1 MKYATILWLAASVL
15 FGQTVEVSAVNS
27 ADGSPVPGVKIE
39 LRQDGKSVR
48 QGTTDAQGAY
58 RFDALPDGDYT
69 ADLMKFGYRP
79 FDRDTA
85 ARRPFHVTAGGN
97 PVRVEVRMLRLG
109 KISGRV
115 IGAGKPVASADVQLF
130 LSGNFIG
137 QDTRTDSKG
146 EFQFVDVDPG
156 TYTLSAR
163 ATKASAPPPEED
175 GRKLGW
181 VRTWYPSAP
190 DSMSAAK
197 VAVAGGADLP
207 GQDILLRSVPV
218 HRISGRVL
226 SERGEPMPRV
236 TVNAAPPEEFA
247 TAEFELSTQTKAD
260 GTFELAG
267 VPDGNWRVT
276 AETKVNGIAWYAA
289 VAESVTGRDID
300 RRELRLMPPF
310 SITGKVV
317 RTPSGTP
324 AETKEVGVMLASSV
338 GGSHVSWAVT
348 QKDGSFRIEDLAPG
362 LYRFQ
367 PTSPGPPYYLA
378 SIEMNGRDVLGEWV
392 EIAPGTLPVTIAYR
406 SDGGTVRGAVEDCG
420 GATVVLAPQAPAL
433 QYPEFVRQTK
443 CQQGGHFEITGMRPG
458 EYYAFAFDQPV
469 GMLELSSFAT
479 KWVAQAVRV
488 TVRPGEAT
496 DASLKV
502 TQRGGY

>member
-1 MKYATILWLAASVL
+1 MAVQAMLAQSM
-15 FGQTVEVSAVNS
+15 EVSAVNS
-27 ADGSPVPGVKIE
+27 ADGTPIAGVKVE
-39 LRQDGKSVR
+39 LRQAGKVAG

-69 ADLMKFGYRP
+69 AEFTKFGYRRL
-79 FDRDTA
+79 DRYTA
-85 ARRPFHVTAGGN
+85 EGHPFHVAAGGN
-97 PVRVEVRMLRLG
+97 LVRVEVRLLRLG

-115 IGAGKPVASADVQLF
+115 IGAGKPVALADVQLL

-137 QDTRTDSKG
+137 QNTRTDSKG
-146 EFQFVDVDPG
+146 EFHFVDVDPG
-156 TYTLSAR
+156 TYILSAR
-163 ATKASAPPPEED
+163 ATKASAPPPAEED

-181 VRTWYPSAP
+181 LRTWYPNAP
-190 DSMSAAK
+190 DSMGAAK
-197 VAVAGGADLP
+197 LTITGGADLLR
-207 GQDILLRSVPV
+207 QDILLRSVPV
-218 HRISGRVL
+218 HHISGHVL
-226 SERGEPMPRV
+226 SERGEPMSGV

-247 TAEFELSTQTKAD
+247 TAEFELTTQTKDD

-276 AETKVNGIAWYAA
+276 AETKVNGVAWYAA
-289 VAESVTGRDID
+289 VVEGVAGHDID

-310 SITGKVV
+310 SISGKVV

-324 AETKEVGVMLASSV
+324 AEKKEVGVMLASSA

-348 QKDGSFRIEDLAPG
+348 QNDGSFRIDDMAPG

-367 PTSPGPPYYLA
+367 PTSPGAPYYLA

-392 EIAPGTLPVTIAYR
+392 EVAPGTLPVTITYR
-406 SDGGTVRGAVEDCG
+406 ADGGTVRGTVEDCG
-420 GATVVLAPQAPAL
+420 GATVVLAPQTPAL
-433 QYPEFVRQTK
+433 QYSEFVRQTR
-443 CQQGGHFEITGMRPG
+443 CQQGGRFEITGMRPG

-469 GMLELSSFAT
+469 GMLDLSSFAA